1 MINSRQGIPFNNEAY
16 ITMTCSSIQA
26 YRNQQQTNNALR
38 TARPGMNV
46 RISGNASSPSQTHR
60 YMATSTHR
68 YTVLF
73 PALLHGSRCY
83 TDVLTMPDQVSLL
96 PIKAGIG
103 HHQHPG
109 PTATKHLH
117 NSCYARLNL
126 SSHG

>member
-1 MINSRQGIPFNNEAY
+1 
-16 ITMTCSSIQA
+16 
-26 YRNQQQTNNALR
+26 
-38 TARPGMNV
+38 MNV

-83 TDVLTMPDQVSLL
+83 TDASTMPDQVSLL

-103 HHQHPG
+103 VYINTQVRPQNIYV
-109 PTATKHLH
+109 TAAMQDSTSVLKAEAAALALAAAVTDRLHL
-117 NSCYARLNL
+117 
-126 SSHG
+126 